1 MAGYAIGVSN
11 HPPHHINYVL
21 SSFLSKGGHMTNR
34 QKQIGTVIGMGILW
48 GFWLLP
54 TAEDLP
60 DAQPATPLEWKLF
73 IALNFAAIIYL
84 HILNVREHQ
93 LQIRKEAQERYW
105 QQMETRSRCYHPT
118 NRDYQ

>member
-1 MAGYAIGVSN
+1 MNDPKEGI
-11 HPPHHINYVL
+11 
-21 SSFLSKGGHMTNR
+21 MTNR

-93 LQIRKEAQERYW
+93 LQIRKEAQQRYW
-105 QQMETRSRCYHPT
+105 ERMETRSRNNHPT
-118 NRDYQ
+118 AK

>member
-1 MAGYAIGVSN
+1 MNDPKEGI
-11 HPPHHINYVL
+11 
-21 SSFLSKGGHMTNR
+21 MTNR

-48 GFWLLP
+48 GFWLMP

-93 LQIRKEAQERYW
+93 RQLRIEAQGRYW
-105 QQMETRSRCYHPT
+105 ERMETRSRNNHPT
-118 NRDYQ
+118 AK

>member
-1 MAGYAIGVSN
+1 
-11 HPPHHINYVL
+11 
-21 SSFLSKGGHMTNR
+21 MTNR
-34 QKQIGTVIGMGILW
+34 QKQIGTIIGMGILW

-73 IALNFAAIIYL
+73 IALNFVAIVYL

-93 LQIRKEAQERYW
+93 QQLREEAQQRYW
-105 QQMETRSRCYHPT
+105 ERMETRSRNNHPT
-118 NRDYQ
+118 AK

>member
-1 MAGYAIGVSN
+1 MNDPKEGI
-11 HPPHHINYVL
+11 
-21 SSFLSKGGHMTNR
+21 MTNR
-34 QKQIGTVIGMGILW
+34 QKQIGTIIGMGILW

-73 IALNFAAIIYL
+73 IALNFVAIVYL

-93 LQIRKEAQERYW
+93 RQLRIEAQERHW
-105 QQMETRSRCYHPT
+105 QRMETRSRNSHPT
-118 NRDYQ
+118 AK

>member
-1 MAGYAIGVSN
+1 
-11 HPPHHINYVL
+11 
-21 SSFLSKGGHMTNR
+21 MTNR

-73 IALNFAAIIYL
+73 IALNFIAIVYL

-93 LQIRKEAQERYW
+93 DQLRKEAQQRYW
-105 QQMETRSRCYHPT
+105 ERMETRSRNNHPT
-118 NRDYQ
+118 AK

>member
-1 MAGYAIGVSN
+1 
-11 HPPHHINYVL
+11 
-21 SSFLSKGGHMTNR
+21 MTNR
-34 QKQIGTVIGMGILW
+34 QKQIGTIIGMGILW

-73 IALNFAAIIYL
+73 IALNFVAIVYL

-93 LQIRKEAQERYW
+93 RQLRIEAQERHW
-105 QQMETRSRCYHPT
+105 QRMEIRARQAHPT
-118 NRDYQ
+118 HHNYE

>member
-1 MAGYAIGVSN
+1 MSDPKEGI
-11 HPPHHINYVL
+11 
-21 SSFLSKGGHMTNR
+21 MTNR
-34 QKQIGTVIGMGILW
+34 QKQAGTIIGMGILW

-73 IALNFAAIIYL
+73 IALNFVAIVYL

-93 LQIRKEAQERYW
+93 RQLRIEAQERHW
-105 QQMETRSRCYHPT
+105 QRMETRSRNSHPT
-118 NRDYQ
+118 AK

>member
-1 MAGYAIGVSN
+1 
-11 HPPHHINYVL
+11 
-21 SSFLSKGGHMTNR
+21 MTNR
-34 QKQIGTVIGMGILW
+34 QKQAGTVIGMGILW

-73 IALNFAAIIYL
+73 IALNLAAIVYL

-93 LQIRKEAQERYW
+93 RQLRIEAQERHW
-105 QQMETRSRCYHPT
+105 QRMETRSRNSHPT
-118 NRDYQ
+118 AQ

>member
-1 MAGYAIGVSN
+1 MNDPKEGI
-11 HPPHHINYVL
+11 
-21 SSFLSKGGHMTNR
+21 MTNR
-34 QKQIGTVIGMGILW
+34 QKQIGTIIGMGILW

-73 IALNFAAIIYL
+73 IALNFVAIVYL

-93 LQIRKEAQERYW
+93 RQLRIEAQERHW
-105 QQMETRSRCYHPT
+105 QRMETRSRNNHPT
-118 NRDYQ
+118 AK

>member
-1 MAGYAIGVSN
+1 
-11 HPPHHINYVL
+11 
-21 SSFLSKGGHMTNR
+21 MTNR
-34 QKQIGTVIGMGILW
+34 QKQAIVAVGMAFMW

-73 IALNFAAIIYL
+73 IALNFAAIVYL

-93 LQIRKEAQERYW
+93 LQIRKEVKERHDKRMRMW
-105 QQMETRSRCYHPT
+105 ARHNPNHPSS
-118 NRDYQ
+118 QKWL

>member
-1 MAGYAIGVSN
+1 
-11 HPPHHINYVL
+11 
-21 SSFLSKGGHMTNR
+21 MTNR

-60 DAQPATPLEWKLF
+60 DAQPATPFEWKLF
-73 IALNFAAIIYL
+73 IALNFVAIIYL

-93 LQIRKEAQERYW
+93 QQLREEAQQRYW
-105 QQMETRSRCYHPT
+105 ERMETRSRNNHPT
-118 NRDYQ
+118 AK

>member
-1 MAGYAIGVSN
+1 MNDPKEGI
-11 HPPHHINYVL
+11 
-21 SSFLSKGGHMTNR
+21 MTNR

-48 GFWLLP
+48 GFWLMP

-73 IALNFAAIIYL
+73 IALNFGAIIYL

-93 LQIRKEAQERYW
+93 RQLRIEAQQRYW
-105 QQMETRSRCYHPT
+105 ERMETRSRNNHPT
-118 NRDYQ
+118 AK

>member
-1 MAGYAIGVSN
+1 MNDPKEGI
-11 HPPHHINYVL
+11 
-21 SSFLSKGGHMTNR
+21 MTNR

-48 GFWLLP
+48 GFWLMP

-73 IALNFAAIIYL
+73 IALNFVAIVYL

-93 LQIRKEAQERYW
+93 RQLRIEAQERHW
-105 QQMETRSRCYHPT
+105 QRMETRSRNSHPT
-118 NRDYQ
+118 AK

>member
-1 MAGYAIGVSN
+1 
-11 HPPHHINYVL
+11 
-21 SSFLSKGGHMTNR
+21 MTNR

-48 GFWLLP
+48 GFWLMP

-73 IALNFAAIIYL
+73 IALNFIAIVYL

-93 LQIRKEAQERYW
+93 DQIRKEAQERYW
-105 QQMETRSRCYHPT
+105 ERMETRSRNSHPT
-118 NRDYQ
+118 AK

>member
-1 MAGYAIGVSN
+1 MNDPKEGI
-11 HPPHHINYVL
+11 
-21 SSFLSKGGHMTNR
+21 MTNR

-48 GFWLLP
+48 GFWILP

-73 IALNFAAIIYL
+73 IALNFIAIVYL

-93 LQIRKEAQERYW
+93 DQLRKEAEQRYW
-105 QQMETRSRCYHPT
+105 ERMETRSRNNHPT
-118 NRDYQ
+118 AK

>member
-1 MAGYAIGVSN
+1 
-11 HPPHHINYVL
+11 
-21 SSFLSKGGHMTNR
+21 MTNR

-73 IALNFAAIIYL
+73 IALNFVAIVYL

-93 LQIRKEAQERYW
+93 QQLREEAQQRYW
-105 QQMETRSRCYHPT
+105 ERMETRSRNSHPT
-118 NRDYQ
+118 AQ

>member
-1 MAGYAIGVSN
+1 MNDPKEGI
-11 HPPHHINYVL
+11 
-21 SSFLSKGGHMTNR
+21 MTNR
-34 QKQIGTVIGMGILW
+34 QKQIGTIIGMGILW

-73 IALNFAAIIYL
+73 IALNFVAIVYL

-93 LQIRKEAQERYW
+93 DQIRKEAQERHW
-105 QQMETRSRCYHPT
+105 QRMETRSRNSHPT
-118 NRDYQ
+118 AK